1 MLMVPSMHK
10 ISGELLP
17 GVIHVS
23 SRSVS
28 KMTTCLY
35 CDYGDVFQTRT
46 TGFAYLS
53 SHSVQ
58 EAHDLALVA
67 HLSAIDSSIPFVH
80 FFDGFRTS
88 HEMAS
93 IELISPEEIKSIFPF
108 EKALEYKNRG
118 VNPSHPY
125 AIGLAFG
132 DDVWMQ
138 CLQSHQPFYD
148 AVPDKVQAAMDKV
161 ASVSGRQYHLFDYV
175 GAADAENVMVVMG
188 ASASTAEETVNYLNA
203 HGEKVGVMKVHLW
216 RPFSLKHF
224 AAALPKTVKKI
235 CVLDKTRED
244 AAYGDPLYEDVC
256 AVANDMEQKVT
267 VVGGRFGVGGK
278 QFTPTMAKAA
288 FDNLK
293 ADKPRNHFCL
303 GIVDDVCHSNLP
315 LGPTLNVSPKH
326 LKQCILYGLGS
337 DGTVGAT
344 QEAVKL
350 IVDNTPLYAQANFG
364 FDAHKSGGL
373 TVTDVRFGP
382 EPIKAEYT
390 VQAADYIGCHL
401 ASFVD
406 KYDMLKNIKEGG
418 TFVLNAPWKTVE
430 ELDKNLPPALKHQIA
445 EKKVKFYVIDASAV
459 AQKVGL
465 RQRINMVMQAVFFK
479 LSAVLP
485 EAQATELIANNI
497 RTRYAKKGDE
507 VVNMNIQAMEQA
519 GKELVEIKYPASWLD
534 NKMEPLHVFP
544 KDATE
549 DYKNV
554 QYHVAMITGDVLP
567 VSAFRPGGRYETN
580 TSRFEKR
587 GMAATVPV
595 WNKDTC
601 TQCNQCASICPHAVI
616 RPFLLDA
623 AESKKAPASF
633 ATLPAAGD
641 ELKGLNFRIQMS
653 PLDCTGC
660 EVCANV
666 CPTQSLTMKP
676 LSAVRDVEAKNW
688 EFAMTLTNKGH
699 LVDKTTVKGLAFQP
713 PMLEFNGA
721 CAGCGEM
728 TIVKMLTQLYGDRI
742 MFADAMGCTMVSLG
756 GTGVVPFTRNQRGHG
771 PTWGCSLFEDNADY
785 GYGMYKSQVVR
796 RNKLTAYVEQ
806 ALGSSAPM
814 SQELRAAMQ
823 KWYDHRDDADAAIAS
838 YDELLPLLAK
848 EKDKAVEIK
857 NVNDYADM
865 LPLHTTWIL
874 GGDGWAYDIGFNALD
889 HVMASGDNIKC
900 MVVDTEMYANTGG
913 QQSKATQLSAVAKF
927 AAGGKRMMKKD
938 LGRVAMNYKNIY
950 VASVS
955 MGADPRQA
963 IKALMEANS
972 YNGPSLVIA
981 YCPCQQHGMPSKL
994 GMSHQAEEQRKAVE
1008 CGYWPLYRYDPR
1020 RAEKGE
1026 NPFQLDFKKLKG
1038 KVVDYLN
1045 GQNRYSVLERQHPE
1059 VADKLHEELQVEL
1072 EKRHAERVR
1081 MAMSNKQLWKELNKT
1096 YGKK

>member
-1 MLMVPSMHK
+1 MLMIPSMHK

-28 KMTTCLY
+28 RMSSCLY
-35 CDYGDVFQTRT
+35 CDYGDVFQTRA

-67 HLSAIDSSIPFVH
+67 HLSAINSSIPFVH

-88 HEMAS
+88 HEMSS
-93 IELISPEEIKSIFPF
+93 IDLISPEEIKSIFPF
-108 EKALEYKNRG
+108 EKALEHKNRG

-138 CLQSHQPFYD
+138 CLQSHQPYYD
-148 AVPDKVQAAMDKV
+148 AVPDRVQEAMDKV

-175 GAADAENVMVVMG
+175 GAPDAENVMVLMG
-188 ASASTAEETVNYLNA
+188 ASALTAEETVNYLNQ

-235 CVLDKTRED
+235 TVLDKTRED

-256 AVANDMEQKVT
+256 AVVNDMDQKIS

-288 FDNLK
+288 FDNMK
-293 ADKPRNHFCL
+293 AEKPRNHFCL

-315 LGPTLNVSPKH
+315 LGPTLHVSPKNM
-326 LKQCILYGLGS
+326 KQCILYGLGS

-350 IVDNTPLYAQANFG
+350 IVDNTKLNAQAYFG

-401 ASFVD
+401 ASFVH
-406 KYDMLKNIKEGG
+406 KYDMLSNIKEGG

-430 ELDKNLPPALKHQIA
+430 ELDANLPPALKHQIA
-445 EKKVKFYVIDASAV
+445 EKKVKLYVIDASSV

-485 EAQATELIANNI
+485 ESQATELIANNI

-507 VVNMNIQAMEQA
+507 VVNMNIKAMEQA
-519 GKELVEIKYPASWLD
+519 GKELHQVEYPASWI
-534 NKMEPLHVFP
+534 NYKMEPLRVFDETVP
-544 KDATE
+544 
-549 DYKNV
+549 DYFKNL
-554 QYHVAMITGDVLP
+554 YYP
-567 VSAFRPGGRYETN
+567 VSLLEGDKFPVSKFTPGGVQETN
-580 TSRFEKR
+580 TSQYEKR
-587 GMAATVPV
+587 GFAVSVPT

-601 TQCNQCASICPHAVI
+601 TQCNQCSLMCPHAVI
-616 RPFLLDA
+616 RPFLMDA
-623 AESKKAPASF
+623 AETKKAPAAF
-633 ATLPAAGD
+633 ASLPAAGD
-641 ELKGLNFRIQMS
+641 ELKGLNFRIQLS
-653 PLDCTGC
+653 PMDCTGC
-660 EVCANV
+660 EVCVNV
-666 CPTQSLTMKP
+666 CPTQSLSMKL
-676 LSAVRDVEAKNW
+676 LSEVKDVESKNW
-688 EFAMTLTNKGH
+688 DFAMTLSNKGN
-699 LVDKTTVKGLAFQP
+699 LVDKNTVKGSQFQP
-713 PMLEFNGA
+713 PMMEFNGA
-721 CAGCGEM
+721 CAGCGE
-728 TIVKMLTQLYGDRI
+728 TGYVKMLTQLFGSKMI
-742 MFADAMGCTMVSLG
+742 LSDAMGCSMVWS
-756 GTGVVPFTRNQRGHG
+756 GTTGLIPFTKDKNGYG
-771 PTWGCSLFEDNADY
+771 PCYCCSLFEDSAEY
-785 GYGMYKSQVVR
+785 GYGVTKANEVKRKRLVSNVEAALKSNPSAELKGCMEKWLANQD
-796 RNKLTAYVEQ
+796 NKEVC
-806 ALGSSAPM
+806 
-814 SQELRAAMQ
+814 
-823 KWYDHRDDADAAIAS
+823 
-838 YDELLPLLAK
+838 DELFEQMKPLLAK
-848 EKDKAVEIK
+848 ESASNAAVKA
-857 NVNDYADM
+857 VNDYADM
-865 LPLHTTWIL
+865 LPVITTWL
-874 GGDGWAYDIGFNALD
+874 YGGDGWAYDIGFGGLD
-889 HVMASGDNIKC
+889 HVLASGDNVKVLIL
-900 MVVDTEMYANTGG
+900 DTEMYANTGG
-913 QQSKATQLSAVAKF
+913 QQSKATQMSAVAKF
-927 AAGGKRMMKKD
+927 AAGGKRLMKKD

-950 VASVS
+950 VASIS
-955 MGADPRQA
+955 LGADPRQA
-963 IKALMEANS
+963 IKALTEANS
-972 YNGPSLVIA
+972 YNGPALVVA

-994 GMSHQAEEQRKAVE
+994 GMSHQPEEQRKAVE

-1038 KVVDYLN
+1038 KVSDFLE
-1045 GQNRYSVLERQHPE
+1045 GENRFSVLDRQNPE
-1059 VADKLHEELQVEL
+1059 VAKELHAQFQAEV

-1081 MAMSNKQLWKELNKT
+1081 MAMSDKQLWKELNKT

>member
-188 ASASTAEETVNYLNA
+188 ASASTAEETVNYLNQ

-235 CVLDKTRED
+235 CVLDKVREEN
-244 AAYGDPLYEDVC
+244 AYAEPLFLDVNC
-256 AVANDMEQKVT
+256 AVRDLDRDIQVI
-267 VVGGRFGVGGK
+267 GGEFGVAGK
-278 QFTPTMAKAA
+278 QFTPNLVKAV

-293 ADKPRNHFCL
+293 LASPKKHFTL
-303 GIVDDVCHSNLP
+303 GVEDDVCHTSLP
-315 LGPTLNVSPKH
+315 IPPPLDTLPSSV
-326 LKQCILYGLGS
+326 KQCILYGLGS

-430 ELDKNLPPALKHQIA
+430 ELEKNLPPALKHQIA

-479 LSAVLP
+479 LSAILP

-660 EVCANV
+660 EVCTNV

-688 EFAMTLTNKGH
+688 DFAMTLTNKGH
-699 LVDKTTVKGLAFQP
+699 LVDKTTVKGLAFQT

-838 YDELLPLLAK
+838 YDELLPLLKA

-938 LGRVAMNYKNIY
+938 LGKHMMGYKNVY
-950 VASVS
+950 VASIAV
-955 MGADPRQA
+955 GADPRQA
-963 IKALMEANS
+963 IKALIEAQT
-972 YNGPSLVIA
+972 YNGPSLVIS
-981 YCPCQQHGMPSKL
+981 YSPCQQHGFPSKL
-994 GMSHQAEEQRKAVE
+994 GMSHLAEEERKAVE

-1081 MAMSNKQLWKELNKT
+1081 MAMSDKQLWKELNKT